1 MYCCE
6 YCPVHTAQRLIHM
19 FSCMYQEQHRL
30 ENRLPRLFCIY
41 FIQLLCISSGNLEL
55 FDTDGE
61 CILQSITQAVGSLK
75 QYGRW
80 CIVCPYREWPP
91 TRGGSLHSSSVEQL
105 CLLWSHPRFLPPGEG
120 HQLINSTGT
129 YLEVVLLKQPF
140 FELANACKCHRI
152 TFVDWNCDSI
162 QLVPHMLNYV
172 PTTFQKLR
180 FFC

>member
-1 MYCCE
+1 M
-6 YCPVHTAQRLIHM
+6 HTAQPRLWTSTQSTYV
-19 FSCMYQEQHRL
+19 FAVCCQEQSERKQTTRNYVSL
-30 ENRLPRLFCIY
+30 SYSYYLF
-41 FIQLLCISSGNLEL
+41 LGNLEL

-61 CILQSITQAVGSLK
+61 CILQSITQAVGSVK

-80 CIVCPYREWPP
+80 CTVCPYREWPP